1 MSQILHLD
9 RQSDSLLMDVTRII
23 PASTDNLKNIRL
35 QFLAMDVSRNG
46 AAARSF
52 LFREFSAAARNT
64 DVTHNKLKAR

>member
-9 RQSDSLLMDVTRII
+9 RQSDSLFMDVTRII

-52 LFREFSAAARNT
+52 LFGNYQRLPETLTLPITN
-64 DVTHNKLKAR
+64 